1 MERKAKISEIS
12 VNMTGNIALFAI
24 VKSPMFACVSIIS
37 KNEDMIVAFDD
48 FIAKPINRAIKLI
61 VTITTVFKIS
71 CT

>member
-24 VKSPMFACVSIIS
+24 VSIIS

-48 FIAKPINRAIKLI
+48 FIAIPINRAIKLM
-61 VTITTVFKIS
+61 VTMTTDFKIN

>member
-1 MERKAKISEIS
+1 MERKAKTKEII
-12 VNMTGNIALFAI
+12 VNRTGNIALFAI

-37 KNEDMIVAFDD
+37 KNEETIVAFDD

-61 VTITTVFKIS
+61 VTITTDFKIN

>member
-1 MERKAKISEIS
+1 MERKAKISDII
-12 VNMTGNIALFAI
+12 VNMTGNIALFAK
-24 VKSPMFACVSIIS
+24 VRSPIFACVSIIS

-61 VTITTVFKIS
+61 VTITTDFKIS